1 MEYNTS
7 ACFGD
12 FRPCRRFSFQQF
24 RQYRRPSFQP
34 SYQQQPVYMVHAS
47 MPARFAVPRNYDR
60 TYDKDVR
67 KHPIKSKSNATKTR
81 DRLRKQKFIE
91 NKTVCYGFP
100 FSGLNNPNFQKEIVT
115 QLESQ
120 ETKRDSKLHI
130 EAETIK
136 VLQIQNKRLR
146 STIEALQCTQT
157 READTSGTLSSELRN
172 DELNKLQEELEFGKQ
187 RVVKFV
193 AQNVERQREINNL
206 RSKLEGMIRHSNF
219 AINQINRL
227 QEEKQHQED
236 LIDIFKR
243 FEKNHDIR

>member
-1 MEYNTS
+1 
-7 ACFGD
+7 
-12 FRPCRRFSFQQF
+12 
-24 RQYRRPSFQP
+24 
-34 SYQQQPVYMVHAS
+34 MVHAS

-60 TYDKDVR
+60 TYDKNVR
-67 KHPIKSKSNATKTR
+67 KHPRKSKSNATKTR

-100 FSGLNNPNFQKEIVT
+100 FSGLDNPNFQKEIVT
-115 QLESQ
+115 QVESQ

-130 EAETIK
+130 AAETIK

-146 STIEALQCTQT
+146 STIDALQCSQT

-172 DELNKLQEELEFGKQ
+172 DELNKLQEELEFEKQ

-227 QEEKQHQED
+227 QEEKQHQEY

>member
-1 MEYNTS
+1 M
-7 ACFGD
+7 CCG
-12 FRPCRRFSFQQF
+12 
-24 RQYRRPSFQP
+24 
-34 SYQQQPVYMVHAS
+34 
-47 MPARFAVPRNYDR
+47 
-60 TYDKDVR
+60 
-67 KHPIKSKSNATKTR
+67 
-81 DRLRKQKFIE
+81 L
-91 NKTVCYGFP
+91 P
-100 FSGLNNPNFQKEIVT
+100 FSGLDNANFQKEMVT
-115 QLESQ
+115 QVESK

-130 EAETIK
+130 AAETIK
-136 VLQIQNKRLR
+136 VLQIQNKHLR
-146 STIEALQCTQT
+146 STIEALQCSQT

-172 DELNKLQEELEFGKQ
+172 DELNKLQEELEFEKQ

-227 QEEKQHQED
+227 QEEKQRQED

>member
-1 MEYNTS
+1 
-7 ACFGD
+7 
-12 FRPCRRFSFQQF
+12 
-24 RQYRRPSFQP
+24 
-34 SYQQQPVYMVHAS
+34 MVRAS
-47 MPARFAVPRNYDR
+47 VPARFSVPRNNMYDR
-60 TYDKDVR
+60 TFNKDVR
-67 KHPIKSKSNATKTR
+67 KHPRKSKSYATKTR

-91 NKTVCYGFP
+91 NKTVCCGFP
-100 FSGLNNPNFQKEIVT
+100 FSGLDNPNFQKEIVT
-115 QLESQ
+115 QVESQ

-130 EAETIK
+130 AAETIK

-146 STIEALQCTQT
+146 STIEVLQCSQT
-157 READTSGTLSSELRN
+157 RGADTSVILSSELRN
-172 DELNKLQEELEFGKQ
+172 VELNKLQEELEFEKQ